1 MRKNMKLSPRFF
13 GPFKILQRIGY
24 VAYRLDLPSEARIH
38 PVFHVSCLKQ
48 KVGQHINPLST
59 LPPVDANGE
68 IQLEPEQIVEHRVVK
83 KHGRSFTEVL
93 IKW

>member
-1 MRKNMKLSPRFF
+1 MKLSPRFF

-24 VAYRLDLPSEARIH
+24 VAYRL
-38 PVFHVSCLKQ
+38 VFHVSCLKQ